1 MPAFTPRL
9 REAIEMQGETG
20 LDKYPIFDENYRS
33 YLNERILEHYD
44 EQEIGLST
52 PSQFVYA
59 LNRRMFEIMPKYNQM
74 YLSERLTID
83 PLNTVNI
90 KTVFDSN
97 TGVTADQTVKSTGT
111 DTSESTSAGSEGNT
125 TDSVTEN
132 KARTTN
138 SNMPQV
144 RLSGNKDYATSGS
157 DVISGIDVQ
166 VNSDTSSSAT
176 GTTTGSS
183 ESDTSGKTSSNEN
196 VHTENTEK
204 GWNGNQ
210 SEMLLTF
217 RQTFLNIDLMVIEEL
232 GDLFMLLWNTS
243 DNYTERVNHVG
254 YNY

>member
-1 MPAFTPRL
+1 MPAYTTPL
-9 REAIEMQGETG
+9 YKAIEYAGNNG
-20 LDKYPIFDENYRS
+20 LKDYPIFDEDYRD
-33 YLNERILEHYD
+33 YLNQRILEHYD

-52 PSQFVYA
+52 PQEFVFA
-59 LNRRMFEIMPKYNQM
+59 LRRRMFEVMPKYNQL

-83 PLNTVNI
+83 PLNTVNM
-90 KTVFDSN
+90 KTVFDSD
-97 TGVTADQTVKSTGT
+97 TGLTSDQTVNATGTDSSNSTSTGT
-111 DTSESTSAGSEGNT
+111 EGNT

-157 DVISGIDVQ
+157 DVISGIDTQ
-166 VNSDTSSSAT
+166 VSSDTSSSAT

-183 ESDTSGKTSSNEN
+183 ESATSGNTKSNEN

-204 GWNGNQ
+204 GWTGNQ

-217 RQTFLNIDLMVIEEL
+217 RQTFMNIDLMVIQEL

-243 DNYTERVNHVG
+243 DDYENKGFGFG
-254 YNY
+254 Y